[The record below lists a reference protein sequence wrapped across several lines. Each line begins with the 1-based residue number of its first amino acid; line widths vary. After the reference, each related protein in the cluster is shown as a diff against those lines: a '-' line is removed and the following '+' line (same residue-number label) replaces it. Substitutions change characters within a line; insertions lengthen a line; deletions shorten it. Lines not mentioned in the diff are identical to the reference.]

1 MMKKLLCAVLMV
13 MIFATCAFC
22 DANYDLFTAVI
33 NEDIQKVNAALNAGA
48 DPNFKA
54 RGTTLLMFGVVIH
67 HNTEIIKTLIAA
79 GADIDAVDSVG
90 ASVKDYA
97 IRASNA
103 AIREMF
109 ADKFTVQ
116 DKLFIALREA
126 KSIAEIQELLDAGA
140 DLKAED
146 VLGVS
151 AMAYAVLNTNPA
163 IIKMVIDAGVDVNE
177 IGGRDSKGI
186 SALMMAAQINT
197 NVDIIR
203 ELIRAGANVNAVD
216 DNGKSAL
223 FYAMD
228 RAGDRTETV
237 SILLES
243 GADVKQKDKKNDDVL
258 QYMMYSVKE
267 DKTHTPE
274 ESFGLMKML
283 IRAGADVDAKVR
295 KRKSCRERLQESK
308 KYYSAKKSPTPEDL
322 ASLQRVDELL
332 EMIKAK

>member
-54 RGTTLLMFGVVIH
+54 RGTTLLMLGVVIH

-79 GADIDAVDSVG
+79 GADINAVDSFG

-97 IRASNA
+97 VRASNA

-109 ADKFTVQ
+109 ADM
-116 DKLFIALREA
+116 FIALREA
-126 KSIAEIQELLDAGA
+126 KSTAEIQELLDAGA

-203 ELIRAGANVNAVD
+203 ELIRAGAKVNAVD

-228 RAGDRTETV
+228 REGDRTEVV

-243 GADVKQKDKKNDDVL
+243 GADVKQKNKKNDDAL

-308 KYYSAKKSPTPEDL
+308 KYYSSKKSPTPEDL